1 MTEHD
6 YRASLE
12 WELGIDHDKPDA
24 DKLLAL
30 AAILTAARMQRPVNA
45 RAAEQM
51 AAARRQVVRYLNE
64 ANRRAA

>member
-1 MTEHD
+1 MAEHD

-12 WELGIDHDKPDA
+12 FELGIDTDKPDA

-30 AAILTAARMQRPVNA
+30 AAVLTAARMQRPVNA

-51 AAARRQVVRYLNE
+51 AAARRQITRYLHD

>member
-12 WELGIDHDKPDA
+12 WELGIDPDKPDA

-30 AAILTAARMQRPVNA
+30 AAVLEYCEGLDRKTAERVAFAQIAKRMRST
-45 RAAEQM
+45 R
-51 AAARRQVVRYLNE
+51 
-64 ANRRAA
+64 

>member
-12 WELGIDHDKPDA
+12 WELGIDPDKPDA

-30 AAILTAARMQRPVNA
+30 AAVLTAARMQRPVNA

-51 AAARRQVVRYLNE
+51 AAARRQITRYLQD

>member
-1 MTEHD
+1 MTEAE

-12 WELGIDHDKPDA
+12 WELGIDPDKPDA

-30 AAILTAARMQRPVNA
+30 AAVLTAARMQRPVNA

>member
-1 MTEHD
+1 MTDEQ
-6 YRASLE
+6 YRSSLE

-30 AAILTAARMQRPVNA
+30 AAVLTAARMQRPVNA

-51 AAARRQVVRYLNE
+51 AAARRQITRCLNE

>member
-1 MTEHD
+1 MTDAE

-30 AAILTAARMQRPVNA
+30 SMVLTACRMMRPVNG
-45 RAAEQM
+45 RAVEQSIAM
-51 AAARRQVVRYLNE
+51 RRNIVKCLRE

>member
-1 MTEHD
+1 MTEEQ

-12 WELGIDHDKPDA
+12 FELGIDHDKPDA

-30 AAILTAARMQRPVNA
+30 AAVLTAARMQRPVNA

-51 AAARRQVVRYLNE
+51 AAARRQITRFLNE

>member
-12 WELGIDHDKPDA
+12 WELGIDHDRPDA

-51 AAARRQVVRYLNE
+51 AAARRQVVTFLL
-64 ANRRAA
+64 AQHRRAA

>member
-1 MTEHD
+1 MTEAE
-6 YRASLE
+6 YRAALE
-12 WELGIDHDKPDA
+12 FELGIDHDKPDA

-45 RAAEQM
+45 RAAQQM
-51 AAARRQVVRYLNE
+51 AAARRQVVRYLND

>member
-1 MTEHD
+1 MTEEQ
-6 YRASLE
+6 YCASLE
-12 WELGIDHDKPDA
+12 FELGIDHDKPDA

-30 AAILTAARMQRPVNA
+30 AAVLTAARMQRPVNA

-51 AAARRQVVRYLNE
+51 AAARRQITRFLHE

>member
-1 MTEHD
+1 MTEAE

-12 WELGIDHDKPDA
+12 FELGIDHDKPDA

-45 RAAEQM
+45 RAAQQM
-51 AAARRQVVRYLNE
+51 AAARRQVTRFLLE
-64 ANRRAA
+64 QNRRAA

>member
-1 MTEHD
+1 MTD
-6 YRASLE
+6 DQYRASLE

-30 AAILTAARMQRPVNA
+30 AAVLTAARMQRPVNA

-51 AAARRQVVRYLNE
+51 AAARRQITRFLHE